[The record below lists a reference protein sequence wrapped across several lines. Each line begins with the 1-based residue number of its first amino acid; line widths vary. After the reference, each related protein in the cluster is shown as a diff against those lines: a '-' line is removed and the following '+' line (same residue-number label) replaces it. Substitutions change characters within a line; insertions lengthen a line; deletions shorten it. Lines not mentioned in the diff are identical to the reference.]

1 MTLRKEMLILMA
13 AVTVSML
20 GLTVIAPL
28 IPHYV
33 NTMGIGGFGIGAL
46 FAAFSLTRVIVTP
59 FIGARSDRTGR
70 KHFICAGLLLYAVVS
85 LLYIPAHTIYLLILV
100 RMLHGFSAALII
112 PISLAYAGDI
122 AKEGNEG
129 RMISTM
135 LTVIF
140 VGAGLGP
147 LFGGFVHHYFSY
159 QTVFLVL
166 AILGVLAFAVVRFG
180 LPETRKEGEREK
192 SFITFKE
199 LLRKDILKVL
209 LIWGVSA
216 PMGKA
221 MILAFLPVVGMKM
234 GITPIQSGLVISGFI
249 IFMGLLQAPIGARLD
264 RISNMKKVFLL
275 FTGTLIIAVGLFFF
289 PGCGSLP
296 ALFVAAGVVAV
307 GSAIAFPVG
316 FDIAT
321 VLGKHG
327 GMGLVIGLLSTSFNV
342 GNAVTPLLAG
352 AVYDLFN
359 LSAAFYVIA
368 IVILAAKV
376 TCYYFASR
384 WLEEKVGK
392 EKGR

>member
-1 MTLRKEMLILMA
+1 MA
-13 AVTVSML
+13 SVTVSML

-33 NTMGIGGFGIGAL
+33 KTMGIGGVEIGAL
-46 FAAFSLTRVIVTP
+46 FASFSLTRIVLTP

-70 KHFICAGLLLYAVVS
+70 KRFICAGLLIYAVVS
-85 LLYIPAHTIYLLILV
+85 LLYIPADNIYLLILV
-100 RMLHGFSAALII
+100 RMLHGISASLII
-112 PISLAYAGDI
+112 PVSLAYAGDI
-122 AKEGNEG
+122 AGDGKEG
-129 RMISTM
+129 RVMSTM

-147 LFGGFVHHYFSY
+147 LLGGLLHHYLSY
-159 QTVFLVL
+159 NAVFLVL
-166 AILGVLAFAVVRFG
+166 AILGVLAFTLVRFG
-180 LPETRKEGEREK
+180 LPETHKEGDREK

-249 IFMGLLQAPIGARLD
+249 IFMGLLQAPIGGYLD
-264 RISNMKKVFLL
+264 RISKMKKVFLL
-275 FTGTLIIAVGLFFF
+275 FTGTLIIAIGLLFF

-296 ALFVAAGVVAV
+296 ALFAVAGVVAI

-352 AVYDLFN
+352 VVIDFFN
-359 LSAAFYVIA
+359 LAAAFSVIA
-368 IVILAAKV
+368 IVILLAKV

-384 WLEEKVGK
+384 WLEGKVK
-392 EKGR
+392 

>member
-1 MTLRKEMLILMA
+1 MA

-46 FAAFSLTRVIVTP
+46 FASFSLTRIIATP
-59 FIGARSDRTGR
+59 FIGGRSDRTGR
-70 KHFICAGLLLYAVVS
+70 KRFICAGLLLYAGVS
-85 LLYIPAHTIYLLILV
+85 LLYIPADTIYLLILV
-100 RMLHGFSAALII
+100 RMLHGFSASLII
-112 PISLAYAGDI
+112 PVSLAYAGDI
-122 AKEGNEG
+122 AEEGKEGK
-129 RMISTM
+129 MISGM

-147 LFGGFVHHYFSY
+147 LLGGFLHHAFSY
-159 QTVFLVL
+159 NMVFLVL
-166 AILGVLAFAVVRFG
+166 SVLGFLAFAVVRFG

-221 MILAFLPVVGMKM
+221 MILAFLPVAGMRM

-249 IFMGLLQAPIGARLD
+249 IFMGLLQAPIGGCLD
-264 RISNMKKVFLL
+264 RISKMKKVFLL
-275 FTGTLIIAVGLFFF
+275 FTGTLIIAVGLLFF
-289 PGCGSLP
+289 PQCATLP
-296 ALFVAAGVVAV
+296 ALFVVAGVVAI

-321 VLGKHG
+321 VLGKQG
-327 GMGLVIGLLSTSFNV
+327 GMGLVIGLLSTAFNV
-342 GNAVTPLLAG
+342 GNTVTPLLAG
-352 AVYDLFN
+352 AVIDIFDLA
-359 LSAAFYVIA
+359 AAFYVIA

-384 WLEEKVGK
+384 WLEEKVK
-392 EKGR
+392 

>member
-1 MTLRKEMLILMA
+1 MLILMA

-33 NTMGIGGFGIGAL
+33 ETMGIGGFGIGAL
-46 FAAFSLTRVIVTP
+46 FASFSLSRIILTP

-70 KHFICAGLLLYAVVS
+70 KRFICAGLLLYAGVS
-85 LLYIPAHTIYLLILV
+85 LLYIPARTIYLLIPV
-100 RMLHGFSAALII
+100 RMLHGCSASLII
-112 PISLAYAGDI
+112 PVSLAYAGDI
-122 AKEGNEG
+122 AGEGKEG
-129 RMISTM
+129 RIMSTM
-135 LTVIF
+135 LMVIF
-140 VGAGLGP
+140 VGAGIGP
-147 LFGGFVHHYFSY
+147 IFGGFLHHYFSY
-159 QTVFLVL
+159 STVFLVL
-166 AILGVLAFAVVRFG
+166 AILGVLAFAAVRFG

-221 MILAFLPVVGMKM
+221 MILAFLPVVGMGM

-249 IFMGLLQAPIGARLD
+249 IFMGLLQAPIGGCLD
-264 RISNMKKVFLL
+264 RISRMKKVFLL

-296 ALFVAAGVVAV
+296 ALFAVAGVVAV
-307 GSAIAFPVG
+307 GSAVAFPVG

-327 GMGLVIGLLSTSFNV
+327 GMGLVIGLLSTAFNV
-342 GNAVTPLLAG
+342 GNTVTPLLAG
-352 AVYDLFN
+352 AVIDLFS
-359 LSAAFYVIA
+359 LAAAFYVIA
-368 IVILAAKV
+368 IVILIAKV

-384 WLEEKVGK
+384 WLEQRIK
-392 EKGR
+392 